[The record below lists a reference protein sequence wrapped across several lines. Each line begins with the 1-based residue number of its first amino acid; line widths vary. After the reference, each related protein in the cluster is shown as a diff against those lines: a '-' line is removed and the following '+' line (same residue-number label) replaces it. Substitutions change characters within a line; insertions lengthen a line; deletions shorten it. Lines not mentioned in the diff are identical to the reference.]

1 MTNNVEIPLSDGHHH
16 HLALESLPI
25 KDCCSKRCGW
35 LTRNLLLILTIGGV
49 ILGSVFGTLL
59 RLLPPL
65 DSNIVLLISFPGDI
79 LMRMLKMLILPLVIS
94 SLISGLAGLDAKSSG
109 RMGTRA
115 MVYYM
120 STTILAAVL
129 GVILVLSI
137 HPGNP
142 KLKKQV
148 SISTKNEEVS
158 SLDAFLDLIRNLFP
172 ENLVQACFQQ
182 IQTVSKKVPVTP
194 SPHELLNQV
203 NISVS
208 QSNSSML
215 NSTTAEGNAG
225 PTMVTQK
232 KLEFKA
238 GMNVLGLIGFFI
250 AFGIAMGKMGEQ
262 ARLMADFF
270 NILNEIIMKLVNMI
284 MWYSPFGIACLICGK
299 IAAIKDLEVVARQL
313 GMYMVTVIVGLV
325 IHGGIVLPLIFF
337 SITRT
342 NPYTFYG
349 GIFQAWITALGT
361 ASSAGTLPVTFRCLE
376 ENLKIDK
383 RVTRF
388 VLPIGAT
395 INMDGTALY
404 EAVAAIFIAQ
414 MNDVSLDGGQIAT
427 VSLTATLASVGA
439 ASIPSAGLVTMLLI
453 LTAVGLPTQD
463 ISLLIAVDWLLDRMR
478 TSINVVGDSFGAGI
492 IYHLSKAELAA
503 IDAKHEASKEGGKLH
518 LMNHEAAQ
526 KHPSDGMSSPPFSGY
541 TSLPT
546 YEYEAHEKQESLF
559 GHEDDG
565 EEPWSTSRN
574 SNEKKMED

>member
-1 MTNNVEIPLSDGHHH
+1 MTNHVEVPMADGHQIS
-16 HLALESLPI
+16 LEELP
-25 KDCCSKRCGW
+25 KSCLDKHCGGLMRNML
-35 LTRNLLLILTIGGV
+35 LTLTIIGNAITV
-49 ILGSVFGTLL
+49 RKLGMWYETAPKRGSSIALKE
-59 RLLPPL
+59 
-65 DSNIVLLISFPGDI
+65 I
-79 LMRMLKMLILPLVIS
+79 LMRLLKLPVRILC
-94 SLISGLAGLDAKSSG
+94 LAGLDAKSSG

-120 STTILAAVL
+120 STTVVAAIL

-142 KLKKQV
+142 KLKKTMAPV
-148 SISTKNEEVS
+148 GRNEEVS

-182 IQTVSKKVPVTP
+182 IQTVTKKVPVP
-194 SPHELLNQV
+194 PVVIRQEN
-203 NISVS
+203 VS
-208 QSNSSML
+208 QIVQANGLVL
-215 NSTTAEGNAG
+215 NATLTEINMGPSTI
-225 PTMVTQK
+225 TQK
-232 KLEFKA
+232 NLEFKS

-250 AFGIAMGKMGEQ
+250 AFGIAMGKMGE
-262 ARLMADFF
+262 AAKPMADFF
-270 NILNEIIMKLVNMI
+270 NILNEIIMKLVTMI
-284 MWYSPFGIACLICGK
+284 IWYSPFGIASLICGK
-299 IAAIKDLEVVARQL
+299 IAAIKDLETVARQL
-313 GMYMVTVIVGLV
+313 GLYMVTVIVGLV
-325 IHGGIVLPLIFF
+325 IHGALILPLIFF
-337 SITRT
+337 LITRQ
-342 NPYTFYG
+342 NPFLFYA

-414 MNDVSLDGGQIAT
+414 MNSIILDAGQIAT

-492 IYHLSKAELAA
+492 IHYLSQAELAA
-503 IDAKHEASKEGGKLH
+503 IDARAAGRDLNPTPQKLQA
-518 LMNHEAAQ
+518 LENHQ
-526 KHPSDGMSSPPFSGY
+526 GPPETPLRARY
-541 TSLPT
+541 TALPT
-546 YEYEAHEKQESLF
+546 RDGDE
-559 GHEDDG
+559 EDEVTMERTWDS
-565 EEPWSTSRN
+565 PRN
-574 SNEKKMED
+574 TNTYIRK

>member
-1 MTNNVEIPLSDGHHH
+1 
-16 HLALESLPI
+16 
-25 KDCCSKRCGW
+25 
-35 LTRNLLLILTIGGV
+35 
-49 ILGSVFGTLL
+49 
-59 RLLPPL
+59 
-65 DSNIVLLISFPGDI
+65 
-79 LMRMLKMLILPLVIS
+79 MRMLKMLILPLIIS

-120 STTILAAVL
+120 STTILAALL

-148 SISTKNEEVS
+148 IISTKNEEVS
-158 SLDAFLDLIRNLFP
+158 SIDAFLDLIRNLFP

-182 IQTVSKKVPVTP
+182 IQTVSKKVPAPP
-194 SPHELLNQV
+194 SPLDLIRPINVTGLSV
-203 NISVS
+203 NGSE
-208 QSNSSML
+208 SNSSMTET
-215 NSTTAEGNAG
+215 SE

-232 KLEFKA
+232 KLEFKG

-250 AFGIAMGKMGEQ
+250 AFGISMGKMGDQ
-262 ARLMADFF
+262 AKLMADFF
-270 NILNEIIMKLVNMI
+270 NILNEIIMRLVSMI
-284 MWYSPFGIACLICGK
+284 MWYSPLGIASLICGK
-299 IAAIKDLEVVARQL
+299 IAAIKDLETVARQL
-313 GMYMVTVIVGLV
+313 GMYMITVIVGLV
-325 IHGGIVLPLIFF
+325 IHGGMILPLIFF
-337 SITRT
+337 SITRK
-342 NPYTFYG
+342 NPYRFYG

-376 ENLKIDK
+376 ENLRIDK

-414 MNDVSLDGGQIAT
+414 MNGVSLDAGQIAT

-492 IYHLSKAELAA
+492 IYHLSKGELAA
-503 IDAKHEASKEGGKLH
+503 IDAKHDTKDGTDMVKLH
-518 LMNHEAAQ
+518 MMNHEGLKKPARE
-526 KHPSDGMSSPPFSGY
+526 GLTTPPFSGY
-541 TSLPT
+541 ASLPT
-546 YEYEAHEKQESLF
+546 DEYEVQVEPSL
-559 GHEDDG
+559 HL
-565 EEPWSTSRN
+565 
-574 SNEKKMED
+574 